1 LATDGTASSRGLTYA
16 GIFTVALATLM
27 LEILFTRIT
36 SVAAWYDL
44 AFFVISLAMLGMTAG
59 AVLVFL
65 LPSWFDDARVPQ
77 RLAQSAFGFAV
88 STPVVTGLIMS
99 VPLLPI
105 RGLMDF
111 MALLF
116 YGGMMAVPFA
126 LGGVTLTLALT
137 RAKLPAS
144 LAYGVDL
151 LGAAAGCALV
161 IPLLDRLDAPSA
173 VLVSAGV
180 SAIGACCFA
189 LAARA
194 VRTVDGPA
202 GSARPVV
209 RAAIGALVLGVLG
222 VANSST
228 EVPPLRPAFVKG
240 SFENPHIY
248 DVLAWNT
255 YSRVSVTKP
264 FDARPALW
272 SRSRLLPPELLAPRT
287 QRTIK
292 IDGGATTGMYEH
304 SDALDQH
311 GYFDWD
317 ITSFAHHMRP
327 SGPAA
332 IVGVGGGRDV
342 IVSARFGHS
351 PIVGIELNDR
361 IVDLHTNTMAE
372 FSGLAKIPGVE
383 LVAAEARSYMV
394 TETRRFSVIMM
405 SLIDTWA
412 STGAG
417 SYSLSENGL
426 YTVEA
431 WQVFVDRLEDDGVF
445 TVSRSYHPT
454 SPGETARMIALGME
468 VLWQHGVHDPRKH
481 LIVLQNYNPDELNI
495 ATLLLSPTPF
505 SARDLD
511 RMQAAAVKMGFTM
524 LATPRR
530 GPLHDGPL
538 KQLWAV
544 ESRAELWN
552 WARSQTLDLTP
563 PTDDRPF
570 FFNMLKPRAW
580 LSDTK
585 SVDKLDLSVLGNLRA
600 TQTLAYATL
609 ISLLLT
615 LATVVGP
622 LLRSWRSL
630 RDISRGDLIA
640 AMAYF
645 ALIGLGFMFV
655 EIGLLARLSVFLG
668 HPTVALAV
676 LLGGIILFTGVGSLL
691 SNRIEI
697 ERAGILARVYP
708 VVPLGLVG
716 VAVVASGP
724 LSHAFVGGALG
735 VRVTVALVTVAIPA
749 LGMGLGFPLGLR
761 LIQRRR
767 ELDGGPDLGPWLWGI
782 NGAAGVCASGLALA
796 CSMVWGVPVTLGVGA
811 GCYALLLACTWRLG
825 R

>member
-1 LATDGTASSRGLTYA
+1 
-16 GIFTVALATLM
+16 M

-36 SVAAWYDL
+36 SVTAWYDL

-88 STPVVTGLIMS
+88 SAPIAAGMIMS
-99 VPLLPI
+99 IPLLPI

-116 YGGMMAVPFA
+116 YGGLMAVPFA

-161 IPLLDRLDAPSA
+161 IPLLDRVDAPSA

-180 SAIGACCFA
+180 GAIGACCLE
-189 LAARA
+189 LAARGPTGS
-194 VRTVDGPA
+194 VRPA
-202 GSARPVV
+202 V
-209 RAAIGALVLGVLG
+209 RAAVGAIVLGSLG
-222 VANSST
+222 VANSLAT
-228 EVPPLRPAFVKG
+228 VPPLRPSFVKG

-248 DVLAWNT
+248 DVLGWNT

-264 FDARPALW
+264 FELPPAMW
-272 SRSRLLPPELLAPRT
+272 SGSRLLPPELLAPRT
-287 QRTIK
+287 QRVIK
-292 IDGGATTGMYEH
+292 IDGGATTGMYQR
-304 SDALDQH
+304 SDALDEH
-311 GYFDWD
+311 EYLDWD
-317 ITSFAHHMRP
+317 ITSFVHHIRP

-332 IVGVGGGRDV
+332 IIGVGGGRDV

-351 PIVGIELNDR
+351 PIVGIELNSR

-372 FSGLAKIPGVE
+372 FSGLAEIPGVE

-394 TETRRFSVIMM
+394 TENRRFSVIMM

-417 SYSLSENGL
+417 SYSLSEHGL

-445 TVSRSYHPT
+445 TVSRSYFPT
-454 SPGETARMIALGME
+454 SPGETARMIALAME
-468 VLWQHGVHDPRKH
+468 VLWLRGVDDPRKH
-481 LIVLQNYNPDELNI
+481 LIVLQNYNPHDLNI

-505 SARDLD
+505 SARDVD

-530 GPLHDGPL
+530 GPTHDGPI
-538 KQLWAV
+538 KQLWALD
-544 ESRAELWN
+544 SRAELQR

-580 LSDTK
+580 LSDK
-585 SVDKLDLSVLGNLRA
+585 ESVDKLDLSSLGNLRA

-615 LATVVGP
+615 LVAVVGP
-622 LLRSWRSL
+622 LLRRWRSL
-630 RDISRGDLIA
+630 RDISRGDLLT

-655 EIGLLARLSVFLG
+655 EIGLLSRLSVFLG
-668 HPTVALAV
+668 HPTMALAV

-691 SNRIEI
+691 SDRIEI
-697 ERAGILARVYP
+697 ERGGTLAKLYP

-716 VAVVASGP
+716 LAVVASGP
-724 LSHAFVGGALG
+724 LSHAFVGAALG
-735 VRVTVALVTVAIPA
+735 VRVTVALLTVAVPA

-761 LIQRRR
+761 LVQRRR

-796 CSMVWGVPVTLGVGA
+796 CSMIWGVPVTLGVGA
-811 GCYALLLACTWRLG
+811 GCYALLLACTRRLG